1 MTTSRVI
8 TVADAGA
15 DVDGFELDA
24 RLANDCL
31 LLGKLDCSLLLLM
44 NNSLLPWFI
53 LVPVTQATEIYQMQR
68 EQQLQLLEEINLL
81 SGFINNEFSIEKL
94 NVAAIG
100 NIVKQLHVHIVG
112 RHSSDYCWPGVVWGT
127 DQSEPYSDAEIA
139 RIRKSLKTR
148 FKGRIV
154 ISQ

>member
-1 MTTSRVI
+1 MP
-8 TVADAGA
+8 DAGA
-15 DVDGFELDA
+15 DADGFELDA

-53 LVPVTQATEIYQMQR
+53 LVPVTQATEIYQMQK

-81 SGFINNEFSIEKL
+81 SGFINSEFSIEKL

-100 NIVKQLHVHIVG
+100 NIVKQLHVHVVG
-112 RHSSDYCWPGVVWGT
+112 RHSSDYCWPGVVWGA

-139 RIRKSLKTR
+139 RIRRSLKTR
-148 FKGRIV
+148 FKGRIKL
-154 ISQ
+154 QP